1 MLKIKDNVD
10 LKELERYD
18 FSYDKSQKT
27 YFKHIEPD
35 NLINFVFFQGLGIE
49 LYINEKD
56 RIIKCYGGINAEDL
70 KVNEEDI
77 IDLIKADL
85 VEKIGE

>member
-1 MLKIKDNVD
+1 MLKIKDSVD
-10 LKELERYD
+10 LKELEKYD

-49 LYINEKD
+49 LYIYEKD

-77 IDLIKADL
+77 IDLIKADM
-85 VEKIGE
+85 VEKVEE

>member
-10 LKELERYD
+10 LKELEKYD

-77 IDLIKADL
+77 IDLIKEDL